1 MSNCT
6 LNAVGQVQIYIYD
19 KNNNLKQYVKTHN
32 RVVDTGCEMIASLI
46 AGPTSDSNFIDRPV
60 AMALGGN
67 ITNVIS
73 NDTSLHDEIIRK
85 RFDKVE
91 RVGPTVHFTTT
102 FLPGEPQ
109 YRDDG
114 EYHFTK
120 FCEVGIFNSDADKS
134 GTMLNRAVFAVLQKG
149 DDDTVKIIWS
159 VTIVGL
165 DSKFDRAPLTTG
177 SGVSSTVATGMP

>member
-1 MSNCT
+1 MNECT
-6 LNAVGQVQIYIYD
+6 LNALGGVQIYIYD

-32 RVVDTGCEMIASLI
+32 RVVDTGCEMIAPLI
-46 AGPTSDSNFIDRPV
+46 AGPTADSNFIDTPV

-73 NDTSLHDEIIRK
+73 NDTKLHEELIRK

-102 FLPGEPQ
+102 FLPGEPHHENTNEN
-109 YRDDG
+109 
-114 EYHFTK
+114 EYHYTK
-120 FCEVGIFNSDADKS
+120 FCEVGIFNSDIAKS

-177 SGVSSTVATGMP
+177 SGVAIGE